1 MIKQI
6 TYQDG
11 LSSFWVER
19 AEDGYLAYLSFKHY
33 LRGITSPM
41 LMAHLG
47 RNGLR
52 AAYFSV

>member
-6 TYQDG
+6 TYHDG
-11 LSSFWVER
+11 LSSFWEER

-47 RNGLR
+47 QNGLR
-52 AAYFSV
+52 AAYFSA